1 MFQFRKIISCRE
13 TCFKLVPRDYPVEI
27 TKKKKYS
34 DSTLIEGNF
43 TTPLE
48 LHIPG
53 VVPEAAQKAYF
64 QLLIPNKWKN
74 EEHKP
79 ICIHLAGT
87 GDHVS
92 KLGFYRLR
100 IAVKAKPFKQNESI
114 CAFCICI
121 FQFFWRRR
129 NFIAKPLLKE
139 ANIGSI
145 ILENPFYG
153 LRKPDD
159 QM

>member
-1 MFQFRKIISCRE
+1 MKVYF
-13 TCFKLVPRDYPVEI
+13 LV
-27 TKKKKYS
+27 
-34 DSTLIEGNF
+34 F
-43 TTPLE
+43 
-48 LHIPG
+48 
-53 VVPEAAQKAYF
+53 
-64 QLLIPNKWKN
+64 
-74 EEHKP
+74 
-79 ICIHLAGT
+79 
-87 GDHVS
+87 
-92 KLGFYRLR
+92 
-100 IAVKAKPFKQNESI
+100 
-114 CAFCICI
+114 ICI